1 MFQKFFRDADF
12 LMGRGER
19 LVNASTMV
27 KIISVI
33 VIVVVVVAGTF
44 AGLTFPR
51 AVVDF
56 SVSFTEGVESQQQ
69 EFEVPFL
76 HDKVQVEVVVTNGSS
91 LWRAFIKNDA
101 VAQFWDYTAKQGE
114 NQTYHSD
121 WAPLETGDY
130 NFTFA
135 NLNPNSTLE
144 ASIKV
149 VSKGGFW

>member
-1 MFQKFFRDADF
+1 MEYSE
-12 LMGRGER
+12 G
-19 LVNASTMV
+19 LVNASMAV
-27 KIISVI
+27 KIVA
-33 VIVVVVVAGTF
+33 VVVVLVVMVAGTF

-51 AVVDF
+51 VVVDF
-56 SVSFTEGVESQQQ
+56 SVSFPVGVDIQQE

-76 HDKVQVEVVVTNGSS
+76 HDKVQVEVIVTNGSS

-121 WAPLETGDY
+121 WIPLQSGRY

-135 NLNPNSTLE
+135 NLNSTSALD
-144 ASIKV
+144 ASLKV
-149 VSKGGFW
+149 ISKGSFW

>member
-1 MFQKFFRDADF
+1 MEH
-12 LMGRGER
+12 GEQ
-19 LVNASTMV
+19 LVNASTAV
-27 KIISVI
+27 KIVAAI
-33 VIVVVVVAGTF
+33 VILVVVVAGTF

-56 SVSFTEGVESQQQ
+56 SVSFPVGVDSEQQ

-76 HDKVQVEVVVTNGSS
+76 HDKIQVEVIVTNGTS

-101 VAQFWDYTAKQGE
+101 VAQFWGYSATQGE
-114 NQTYHSD
+114 QQTYHSE
-121 WAPLETGDY
+121 WIPLQSGRY

-135 NLNPNSTLE
+135 NLNSTSALD

-149 VSKGGFW
+149 ISKGGFW

>member
-1 MFQKFFRDADF
+1 MEY
-12 LMGRGER
+12 GEQ
-19 LVNASTMV
+19 LVNASMAV
-27 KIISVI
+27 RIIAVVVI
-33 VIVVVVVAGTF
+33 LVVVVAGTY

-56 SVSFTEGVESQQQ
+56 SVSFPVGVDIQQE

-76 HDKVQVEVVVTNGSS
+76 HDKVQVEVIVTNGSS

-121 WAPLETGDY
+121 WIPLPSGRY

-135 NLNPNSTLE
+135 NLNSTSALD

-149 VSKGGFW
+149 ISKGSFW

>member
-1 MFQKFFRDADF
+1 M
-12 LMGRGER
+12 
-19 LVNASTMV
+19 NASTTV
-27 KIISVI
+27 KIIAVVVI
-33 VIVVVVVAGTF
+33 LVVVVAGTF

-56 SVSFTEGVESQQQ
+56 SVSFPVGVDSQQE

-76 HDKVQVEVVVTNGSS
+76 HDKVQVEVIVNNGSS

-101 VAQFWDYTAKQGE
+101 VAQFWDHSATQGE
-114 NQTYHSD
+114 QQTYHSD
-121 WAPLETGDY
+121 WIPLQSGRY

-135 NLNPNSTLE
+135 NLNSTSALD

-149 VSKGGFW
+149 ISKGGFW